1 MKNKDCLIFQTH
13 VAKPGARLAFS
24 KLNVEVSSRF
34 DLKLL
39 VDVTQAHIPTALFG
53 MEPLC
58 FNLKETNQEHV
69 YVQKCAQHP
78 GTLWP
83 RNIDLPLLWFFNSN
97 NAQYRYYWVMEYDVR
112 FTGNWNYFFD
122 AFEQSAS
129 DLLATTL
136 YRYEFRPGWDHWPT
150 LRCPEA
156 IPMEERVRGLFP
168 IYRLS
173 NNAIRAIDSA
183 YRKDWA
189 GHYEVTIPTILDQSN
204 MTLED
209 IGGNGSFVHEGNENQ
224 FYINSPQ
231 YRGLAPGTFTV
242 AQNSMPKSPRPNTLY
257 HPIKG

>member
-13 VAKPGARLAFS
+13 VAKPGAQLAFS
-24 KLNVEVSSRF
+24 KLNVEVGSRF

-112 FTGNWNYFFD
+112 FTGNWNYFFRCIRTKCVRP
-122 AFEQSAS
+122 AGNNIIPLRISS
-129 DLLATTL
+129 GLGSLA
-136 YRYEFRPGWDHWPT
+136 YSE
-150 LRCPEA
+150 
-156 IPMEERVRGLFP
+156 M
-168 IYRLS
+168 S
-173 NNAIRAIDSA
+173 
-183 YRKDWA
+183 
-189 GHYEVTIPTILDQSN
+189 
-204 MTLED
+204 
-209 IGGNGSFVHEGNENQ
+209 
-224 FYINSPQ
+224 
-231 YRGLAPGTFTV
+231 
-242 AQNSMPKSPRPNTLY
+242 
-257 HPIKG
+257 